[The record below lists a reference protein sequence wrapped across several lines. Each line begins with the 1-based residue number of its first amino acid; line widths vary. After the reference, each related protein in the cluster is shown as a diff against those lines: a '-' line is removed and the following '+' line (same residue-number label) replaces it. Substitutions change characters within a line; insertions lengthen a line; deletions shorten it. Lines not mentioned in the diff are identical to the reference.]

1 MGRRLADGARSAPA
15 GGHLDPERQARAR
28 VWRYVFDCYEKKKA
42 GVKTTGEEAKGKK
55 DDRPKDS
62 IR

>member
-42 GVKTTGEEAKGKK
+42 GAG
-55 DDRPKDS
+55 S
-62 IR
+62 